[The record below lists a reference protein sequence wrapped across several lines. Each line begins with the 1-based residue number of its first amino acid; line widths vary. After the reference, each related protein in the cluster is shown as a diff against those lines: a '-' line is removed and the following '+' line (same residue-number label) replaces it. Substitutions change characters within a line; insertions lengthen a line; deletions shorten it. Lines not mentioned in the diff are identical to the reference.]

1 MTRSDCAGSDD
12 RGQPDPEAWRPR
24 YVHSTHGLGLWSP
37 HAYLHLSFE
46 KVIENLAISL
56 QPLTGEPSTE
66 MGVLVPERLLMNPQR
81 GYCSIVRQIVQ
92 PVGNGACYSA
102 VAILAVPHEWVS
114 AEPPA
119 RLTPGANL
127 KHRHIEQ
134 VPIRFLSLLIH
145 RKLVAQRS
153 A

>member
-1 MTRSDCAGSDD
+1 
-12 RGQPDPEAWRPR
+12 
-24 YVHSTHGLGLWSP
+24 
-37 HAYLHLSFE
+37 
-46 KVIENLAISL
+46 
-56 QPLTGEPSTE
+56 
-66 MGVLVPERLLMNPQR
+66 MNPQR

-145 RKLVAQRS
+145 RKLVAQQCGSVAGGRARPNADRS
-153 A
+153 GIPPSTAPASFRS